1 MKLTEQEKKKII
13 ELIEAGKSLPI
24 SYKAKLF
31 DAGDA
36 EYIEATKD
44 YKLLYK
50 GKTRKENVIAQTPAA
65 PFQKIRSFNS
75 ENKFEDGWQNMLI
88 FGDNLFAL
96 KTIYEDQRGP
106 NIYKTKNRIKLIYID
121 PPFATKQDFM
131 KDREKAY
138 RDKIIGAQF
147 IEFLRKRLILMREIL
162 ADDGSIFVHLD
173 WKKGHYIKTILDEVF
188 GEHNFRN
195 EIIIPRPFTKN
206 LQQQFD
212 QVSGLNVRH
221 DTLLFYSKYDV
232 TAYRPLWVSKV
243 KVKSPEGHWHHFWS
257 NADRP
262 TMRYELLGV
271 TPTTG
276 QWIWKKEKAL
286 RAVENYKKYLK
297 EANGRSL
304 YEYWLDTEKK
314 LRFIKKSEDGKPQSW
329 RPPAEQQLADTLW
342 LNLMTYENQKIYPTQ
357 KHEDLLER
365 LIKNFSDDR
374 DIVLDAFAGSGT
386 ALSVSEKLDRRWIG
400 IDCGKL
406 SIYIIQKRML
416 NLTTQIGSEKKDERR
431 DYERVIDFEEHSKS
445 KSRGL
450 FFIYEKVRKGE
461 LVITDSFLKELAD
474 FISSNLSGSKIEEF
488 SLVCP
493 EEKLQ
498 LQKLEAEDSD
508 EDSTG
513 EKVVQVGRIK
523 FLISFI
529 QPKEKAE
536 KEKPLKAR
544 EFTLYHAGVYDNKKI
559 LEMPWQQ
566 YKPFVSQLF
575 GIRSEPHK
583 IHGLEVDG
591 YIGVHS
597 AYIWDYPNQ
606 KNLTLDREYVKTLH
620 HVLGGKA
627 GNRFYVVAP
636 IIAMGFLEDEVI
648 LGDTTYSFL
657 KVPLSI
663 LMALIEKGEPGSL
676 KQPASENDVNEV
688 IDAIGFDFISQ
699 PEVKA
704 TYYRRNPI
712 ERNLLNLR
720 KKDYSIEITNFKSNT
735 LVYDPEDFE
744 NFETLSMVLIDT
756 NYNEDFFS
764 LSKVFWADQILNEEK
779 TRAIIRIPEDEF
791 IGKKMMVIFVDKYGN
806 ELKVVKT
813 KKDFK

>member
-13 ELIEAGKSLPI
+13 ELIEAGRPVPVI
-24 SYKAKLF
+24 YKAKLF
-31 DAGDA
+31 DSGDA

-44 YKLLYK
+44 YKITYK
-50 GKTRKENVIAQTPAA
+50 GKARKENIIAQTPAA

-75 ENKFEDGWQNMLI
+75 DNKFEDGWQNMLV
-88 FGDNLFAL
+88 FGDNLLAL

-162 ADDGSIFVHLD
+162 ADDGSIYVHLD
-173 WKKGHYIKTILDEVF
+173 WKKGHYIKAILDEVF
-188 GEHNFRN
+188 GEYNFIN
-195 EIIIPRPFTKN
+195 EIIWHYFGFKRSTSSNFPRK
-206 LQQQFD
+206 
-212 QVSGLNVRH
+212 H
-221 DTLLFYSKYDV
+221 DAIFSYG
-232 TAYRPLWVSKV
+232 
-243 KVKSPEGHWHHFWS
+243 KSPSRIWNPVFREYSQEYLSRWKIDENGELYRDDV
-257 NADRP
+257 NP
-262 TMRYELLGV
+262 TGGGTR
-271 TPTTG
+271 T
-276 QWIWKKEKAL
+276 I
-286 RAVENYKKYLK
+286 YLK
-297 EANGRSL
+297 DLEGDLVESVWNDIPPVNPVA
-304 YEYWLDTEKK
+304 
-314 LRFIKKSEDGKPQSW
+314 SE
-329 RPPAEQQLADTLW
+329 R
-342 LNLMTYENQKIYPTQ
+342 LNYPTQ
-357 KHEDLLER
+357 KPEQLLER
-365 LIKNFSDDR
+365 IINASSNKG
-374 DIVLDAFAGSGT
+374 DIILDAFAGSGT
-386 ALSVSEKLDRRWIG
+386 TLTVAEKLNRRWIG
-400 IDCGKL
+400 IECGKL
-406 SIYIIQKRML
+406 AIYTVQKRMI
-416 NLTTQIGSEKKDERR
+416 NLTTQIGSGKKDERR
-431 DYERVIDFEEHSKS
+431 DYERVADFEEHSKG

-450 FFIYEKVRKGE
+450 FFIYEKARKGD
-461 LVITDSFLKELAD
+461 LVITDSFLKDLAD
-474 FISSNLSGSKIEEF
+474 FISSGLSGSKKEDF
-488 SLVCP
+488 SLVCA

-498 LQKLEAEDSD
+498 LQKLEAKDSD
-508 EDSTG
+508 EGSVG
-513 EKVVQVGRIK
+513 EMVVQVGRIN
-523 FLISFI
+523 FLISII

-536 KEKPLKAR
+536 KERPLKAR

-559 LEMPWQQ
+559 LEMPWEQ

-583 IHGLEVDG
+583 IHGLEVGG

-606 KNLTLDREYVKTLH
+606 KNLTLDREYVETLH

-636 IIAMGFLEDEVI
+636 IIAMGFMEDEVI

-676 KQPASENDVNEV
+676 KQPTCENDVNEV
-688 IDAIGFDFISQ
+688 IDAIGFDFVSQ

-704 TYYRRNPI
+704 TYHRRNPI
-712 ERNLLNLR
+712 ERNLLNLK
-720 KKDYSIEITNFKSNT
+720 KKDCSIEITNFKSNT

-756 NYNEDFFS
+756 NYNEDFFN
-764 LSKVFWADQILNEEK
+764 LAKVFWADEILNEEK
-779 TRAIIRIPEDEF
+779 TKAVIRIPEDEF
-791 IGKKMMVIFVDKYGN
+791 VGKKMMVIFVDKYGN

>member
-1 MKLTEQEKKKII
+1 MVSPEFLKKAIKTIVKLTEQEKKKII
-13 ELIEAGKSLPI
+13 ELIEAGKPLPVI
-24 SYKAKLF
+24 YKPKLF
-31 DAGDA
+31 DSGDA

-44 YKLLYK
+44 YKLAYK
-50 GKTRKENVIAQTPAA
+50 GKVRKEDIIAQTPAA

-75 ENKFEDGWQNMLI
+75 DNKFDDGWQNMLI
-88 FGDNLFAL
+88 FGDNLLAL

-147 IEFLRKRLILMREIL
+147 IEFLRKRLILMKEIL
-162 ADDGSIFVHLD
+162 SDDGSIYVHLD
-173 WKKGHYIKTILDEVF
+173 WKKGHYIKAILDEVF
-188 GEHNFRN
+188 GEYNFVN
-195 EIIIPRPFTKN
+195 EIIWHYFGFKRSTSSNFPRK
-206 LQQQFD
+206 
-212 QVSGLNVRH
+212 H
-221 DTLLFYSKYDV
+221 DTIF
-232 TAYRPLWVSKV
+232 AYG
-243 KVKSPEGHWHHFWS
+243 KSPSRIWNPVFREYSREYLSRWKVDENGELYRDDV
-257 NADRP
+257 NP
-262 TMRYELLGV
+262 TGGGTR
-271 TPTTG
+271 T
-276 QWIWKKEKAL
+276 I
-286 RAVENYKKYLK
+286 YLK
-297 EANGRSL
+297 DLEGDLVESVWNDIPPVNPMG
-304 YEYWLDTEKK
+304 
-314 LRFIKKSEDGKPQSW
+314 SE
-329 RPPAEQQLADTLW
+329 R
-342 LNLMTYENQKIYPTQ
+342 LNYPTQ
-357 KHEDLLER
+357 KPEQLLER
-365 LIKNFSDDR
+365 IINASSNKG
-374 DIVLDAFAGSGT
+374 DIILDAFAGSGT
-386 ALSVSEKLDRRWIG
+386 TLAVAEKLSCRWIG
-400 IDCGKL
+400 IECGKL
-406 SIYIIQKRML
+406 AIYTVQKRMI
-416 NLTTQIGSEKKDERR
+416 NLTTQIGSGKKDQRR

-461 LVITDSFLKELAD
+461 FIITDSFLKDLAD
-474 FISSNLSGSKIEEF
+474 FISSNLSGDKIEEF

-498 LQKLEAEDSD
+498 LQKMKAEDSD
-508 EDSTG
+508 GNSAG
-513 EKVVQVGRIK
+513 EKAVQVGRIK

-536 KEKPLKAR
+536 KEKRLKAK
-544 EFTLYHAGVYDNKKI
+544 EFTLYHAGVYDNKRI
-559 LEMPWQQ
+559 LEMPWEQ
-566 YKPFVSQLF
+566 YKPFVAQLF
-575 GIRSEPHK
+575 GLRPDPHK

-636 IIAMGFLEDEVI
+636 IIAMGFMEDEVI

-676 KQPASENDVNEV
+676 KQPTSENDVNEV

-699 PEVKA
+699 PEVKV
-704 TYYRRNPI
+704 TYHRRPPI
-712 ERNLLNLR
+712 ERNLMNL
-720 KKDYSIEITNFKSNT
+720 KKRDYSIEITSFKSNT

-756 NYNEDFFS
+756 NCNEDFFN
-764 LSKVFWADQILNEEK
+764 LSKVFWAEQILNEEK
-779 TRAIIRIPEDEF
+779 TKAIIRIPEDEF
-791 IGKKMMVIFVDKYGN
+791 VGKKMMVIFVDKYGN
-806 ELKVVKT
+806 ELKVIKT

>member
-13 ELIEAGKSLPI
+13 ELIEAGKPLPVI
-24 SYKAKLF
+24 YKPKLF
-31 DAGDA
+31 DSGDA

-44 YKLLYK
+44 YKLVYK
-50 GKTRKENVIAQTPAA
+50 GKARKEDIIAQTPAA

-75 ENKFEDGWQNMLI
+75 DNKFEDGWQNMLI
-88 FGDNLFAL
+88 FGDNLLAL
-96 KTIYEDQRGP
+96 KTIYEDQRVS

-173 WKKGHYIKTILDEVF
+173 YKKGHYIKAILDEIF
-188 GEHNFRN
+188 GEFSFVN
-195 EIIIPRPFTKN
+195 EIVWGYDTGGKSKTNFPRKHDSIYWYKN
-206 LQQQFD
+206 KDYIFNYDEVAL
-212 QVSGLNVRH
+212 GR
-221 DTLLFYSKYDV
+221 DTTTMHEGVYLDEEGRPYQRNIKGGKE
-232 TAYRPLWVSKV
+232 YRYYLDK
-243 KVKSPEGHWHHFWS
+243 
-257 NADRP
+257 
-262 TMRYELLGV
+262 GV
-271 TPTTG
+271 LPPDY
-276 QWIWKKEKAL
+276 WIDIQAINPAAKE
-286 RAVENYKKYLK
+286 RV
-297 EANGRSL
+297 
-304 YEYWLDTEKK
+304 D
-314 LRFIKKSEDGKPQSW
+314 
-329 RPPAEQQLADTLW
+329 
-342 LNLMTYENQKIYPTQ
+342 YPTQ
-357 KHEDLLER
+357 KPEKLLER
-365 LIKNFSDDR
+365 IIKTASAEDD
-374 DIVLDAFAGSGT
+374 IILDAFAGSGT
-386 ALSVSEKLDRRWIG
+386 TLAIAEKLKRRWIG
-400 IDCGKL
+400 MDCGKL
-406 SIYIIQKRML
+406 SMYCIQKRML
-416 NLTTQIGSEKKDERR
+416 NLTDKIHPIKYDDRS
-431 DYERVIDFEEHSKS
+431 DFERSNNLEGNFKTKS
-445 KSRGL
+445 QG
-450 FFIYEKVRKGE
+450 FFFVREKVPKDD
-461 LVITDSFLKELAD
+461 LVITDSFLKDFAN
-474 FISSNLSGSKIEEF
+474 FISSSLTGSKRVEF

-493 EEKLQ
+493 KEKLK
-498 LQKLEAEDSD
+498 LQKLKAEDF
-508 EDSTG
+508 EERSTG
-513 EKVVQVGRIK
+513 EKIVQVGKIK

-544 EFTLYHAGVYDNKKI
+544 EFTLYHAGVYDNKMI
-559 LEMPWQQ
+559 LEMPWEQ

-575 GIRSEPHK
+575 GLRSDPHK
-583 IHGLEVDG
+583 IHGFEVDG

-606 KNLTLDREYVKTLH
+606 KNLSLDRDYVKTLH

-636 IIAMGFLEDEVI
+636 IIAMGFMEDEVI

-676 KQPASENDVNEV
+676 KQPTSENDVNEV

-699 PEVKA
+699 PEVRA
-704 TYYRRNPI
+704 TYYRKNPI
-712 ERNLLNLR
+712 ERNLLNLK

-744 NFETLSMVLIDT
+744 NFETLSMLLVDT
-756 NYNEDFFS
+756 NYNEDFFN

-779 TRAIIRIPEDEF
+779 TKAIIRIPEDEF
-791 IGKKMMVIFVDKYGN
+791 AGKKMMVIFVDKYGN